1 MARSDPSFAALSG
14 FTPSP
19 SLQHQTTTNFV
30 ESNRVPLRPEGGLKR
45 KIFRLLG
52 IGTNRK
58 HTTFTTKD
66 ITPPPPTTT
75 TSPEKRRKSRILGLG
90 GSNNHDSNRDS
101 ERLQHVR
108 ASKIRQPLDTGDAGS
123 INFSTTSLQ
132 NSERTGGGAVSPVV
146 GAAGGVGAG
155 GAVGGGEHLPTDS
168 TTVDHELGQFD
179 SATTSNTSSH
189 SPIET
194 AQSNKPPSTMSENTA
209 ATSFSHTTRP
219 ISATPILL
227 PPHSPASPTA
237 PSSLHPRMTD
247 DASVLT
253 LASSSKHI
261 RRRNSLDTNAS
272 MLAIAPSSRRDSQES
287 MPELDSSEAS
297 ISGARRSVGS
307 VLSSKFEGGRA
318 RSVATGHSVR
328 MGEEDEEMET
338 GDDDDIHSTGRDGE
352 KTEKEG
358 LA

>member
-1 MARSDPSFAALSG
+1 MIL
-14 FTPSP
+14 
-19 SLQHQTTTNFV
+19 
-30 ESNRVPLRPEGGLKR
+30 ESTRIPLRPEGGIKR

-58 HTTFTTKD
+58 PATFSTKD

-75 TSPEKRRKSRILGLG
+75 SPEKRRKSRMLGLG
-90 GSNNHDSNRDS
+90 GHNNNNDSNRDS

-108 ASKIRQPLDTGDAGS
+108 ESKIRQPLDTGDAGS

-132 NSERTGGGAVSPVV
+132 NSDRTGGGAGSPVV

-155 GAVGGGEHLPTDS
+155 GGVGGGGGIGGEHLRTDS
-168 TTVDHELGQFD
+168 TTVDNELGQFD

-189 SPIET
+189 SPVET
-194 AQSNKPPSTMSENTA
+194 GPSNKPPSTMSQNTA

-237 PSSLHPRMTD
+237 PSTSSLHPRMTD

-253 LASSSKHI
+253 LASSSKHV

-338 GDDDDIHSTGRDGE
+338 GDDEDDTHSTGREGE
-352 KTEKEG
+352 RTEKEG